1 MKQRRYRKRVPGDP
15 DWVTSVPPKEEHV
28 CMFVVDFS
36 NGPKSEPVICGKA
49 ADVLLW
55 WNKDKQPLAM
65 CFDHYEERAR
75 GRRTLN
81 EYGRKDHG

>member
-1 MKQRRYRKRVPGDP
+1 MRQRRYRKRVPGDP

-28 CMFVVDFS
+28 CMTIIDFS
-36 NGPKSEPVICGKA
+36 IGIKPEPVICGKT

-55 WNKDKQPLAM
+55 WDRDKCPLPM
-65 CFDHYEERAR
+65 CFEHYEQRAR

-81 EYGRKDHG
+81 EYGRTEL